1 MPASRKRR
9 WNMLLCERISSK
21 DSNTNPGN
29 TPSLS
34 LLKLKNLRLAGKKTI
49 EISQFAKAA
58 EIDPVLYEK
67 PYFVM
72 PKPGPQATPF
82 EVVRQAMRD
91 SGMVGVGDIVFSGR
105 QHLMTLAPQHDP
117 NQPGMMLFTLR
128 FGEELREAREYSNN
142 LEILK
147 PDLAQLNLAK
157 QLIEAYRQPFDLAS
171 FKDHYEEALRELVE
185 AKMHNLSVPQPEVE
199 KKPTMVVDLMEALR
213 KSLVQKKPVQ
223 SVKMATE
230 HAEPEP
236 FDKGTRTGSA
246 AKAVSDSQG
255 KAKVGRPVA
264 ASKKSKSA

>member
-1 MPASRKRR
+1 MP
-9 WNMLLCERISSK
+9 
-21 DSNTNPGN
+21 
-29 TPSLS
+29 
-34 LLKLKNLRLAGKKTI
+34 KKTHVGP
-49 EISQFAKAA
+49 AA
-58 EIDPVLYEK
+58 TFWTGREL
-67 PYFVM
+67 
-72 PKPGPQATPF
+72 
-82 EVVRQAMRD
+82 
-91 SGMVGVGDIVFSGR
+91 FSG
-105 QHLMTLAPQHDP
+105 
-117 NQPGMMLFTLR
+117 
-128 FGEELREAREYSNN
+128 S
-142 LEILK
+142 
-147 PDLAQLNLAK
+147 LAQLNLAK

-236 FDKGTRTGSA
+236 VDKGTRTGSA